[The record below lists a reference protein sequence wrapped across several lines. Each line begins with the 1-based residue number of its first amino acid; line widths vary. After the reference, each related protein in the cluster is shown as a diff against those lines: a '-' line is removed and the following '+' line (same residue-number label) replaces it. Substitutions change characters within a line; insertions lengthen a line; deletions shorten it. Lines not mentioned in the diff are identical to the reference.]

1 MSLLTLQV
9 WGTLRPGKAAVP
21 CWACTHLCTCSWTDP
36 CPPCRALPT
45 IPYSCSTMLTSTGK
59 SPSNISCSTSLHW
72 CSSVVVHEV
81 RTKMWISFKWP
92 TCWKDKIF
100 LLFRAAFMNS
110 GWGDTNH
117 HHPSIQSPM
126 PLLVT
131 TVNTTWCPSCPSTE
145 TETISF
151 PAKSLATSTPPCLI
165 LVS

>member
-9 WGTLRPGKAAVP
+9 WGTLKPGKAAVP

-72 CSSVVVHEV
+72 CGSVVVHEV

-92 TCWKDKIF
+92 TCRTDNFFFFSGQHLWTVAEETPTITIPVSRVQCPYWSQRWIPHGALHAPPQKQRLF
-100 LLFRAAFMNS
+100 YFQQRAWLRVLL
-110 GWGDTNH
+110 
-117 HHPSIQSPM
+117 
-126 PLLVT
+126 
-131 TVNTTWCPSCPSTE
+131 
-145 TETISF
+145 
-151 PAKSLATSTPPCLI
+151 PAWSW
-165 LVS
+165 